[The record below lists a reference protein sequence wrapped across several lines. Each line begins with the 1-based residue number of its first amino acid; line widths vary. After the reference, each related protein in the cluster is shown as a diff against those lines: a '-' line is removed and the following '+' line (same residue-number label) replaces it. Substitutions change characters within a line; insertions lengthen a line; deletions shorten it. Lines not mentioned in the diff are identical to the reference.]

1 MIVLDTHIFLWLIN
15 GNKEI
20 IDSGFLPVI
29 NNAIKDSSIIIPAI
43 SLWEISMLVAKQRI
57 ILQENTLDWLKN
69 ATSAPGISV
78 YPISPEVAYESTIL
92 PGNFHGDPADRMV
105 VATARVINGTLLTFD
120 KEIIAYSRHGYV
132 KILKP
137 KQYGR
142 VPRGETL

>member
-1 MIVLDTHIFLWLIN
+1 MIILDTHVFLWLIN

-29 NNAIKDSSIIIPAI
+29 NRAIKNNSIIIPAI

-57 ILQENTLDWLKN
+57 ILHENTLDWLKN
-69 ATSAPGISV
+69 ATSAPGISI

-92 PGNFHGDPADRMV
+92 PGNFHGDPADRMI
-105 VATARVINGTLLTFD
+105 VATARINNGTLLTFD
-120 KEIIAYSRHGYV
+120 KEIITYSQYGYV

-137 KQYGR
+137 KR
-142 VPRGETL
+142 SVKVSRGGTS

>member
-1 MIVLDTHIFLWLIN
+1 MIVLDTHIFLWLVN

-20 IDSGFLPVI
+20 INSGFLPII
-29 NNAIKDSSIIIPAI
+29 NKAIKDNSIIIPAI

-57 ILQENTLDWLKN
+57 ILRENTLDWLIN

-92 PGNFHGDPADRMV
+92 PGTFHGDPADRMI
-105 VATARVINGTLLTFD
+105 VATTRVINGTLLTFD
-120 KEIIAYSRHGYV
+120 KEIITYSRHGYV

-137 KQYGR
+137 KR
-142 VPRGETL
+142 SV